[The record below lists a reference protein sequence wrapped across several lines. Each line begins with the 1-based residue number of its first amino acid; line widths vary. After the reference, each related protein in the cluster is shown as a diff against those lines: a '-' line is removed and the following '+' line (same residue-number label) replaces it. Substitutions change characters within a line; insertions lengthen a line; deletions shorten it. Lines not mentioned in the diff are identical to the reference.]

1 MSDLPPDLFWSVV
14 VSFAIIAITVLWLLI
29 ETESKKAQ
37 SEVDKMKREHEKRL
51 KRMMQN
57 DR

>member
-1 MSDLPPDLFWSVV
+1 MNDLLPDLFWFAV
-14 VSFAIIAITVLWLLI
+14 VSFAVIVITVSWLLI

-51 KRMMQN
+51 KRMMQD